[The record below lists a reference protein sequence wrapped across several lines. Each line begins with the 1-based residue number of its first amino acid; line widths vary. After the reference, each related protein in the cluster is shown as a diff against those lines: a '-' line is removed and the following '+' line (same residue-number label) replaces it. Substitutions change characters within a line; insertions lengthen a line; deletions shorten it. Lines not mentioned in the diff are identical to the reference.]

1 MKFNTVTMLKEISK
15 HTYNYLNE
23 DVKYQKMLQI
33 NYKKIVFFL
42 KQIRYIYLVMQ
53 INALMIFLHIP
64 ENRREGK

>member
-1 MKFNTVTMLKEISK
+1 MLNIK
-15 HTYNYLNE
+15 
-23 DVKYQKMLQI
+23 KMLQI

-64 ENRREGK
+64 ENRREGKQRKY